1 MNKKE
6 VTRNQYELIQKE
18 ASSVYW
24 KKCLSIKD
32 GTSNDEIKRL
42 KSLYYKEFEAE
53 LDKYDVL
60 DFVVNTEDEDIKKF
74 VNKYFD
80 TEDIKSNSVKYRGHG
95 VVNII
100 YDFINKK
107 GFKIIYQDCY
117 SVCAYNK
124 DLLTIV
130 TYCEGDIICEVFND
144 KESMINAVKDT
155 EEFYKENY

>member
-74 VNKYFD
+74 VNNYFN
-80 TEDIKSNSVKYRGHG
+80 TEDVESNSVKYRGHG
-95 VVNII
+95 ESRII
-100 YDFINKK
+100 HDFINKK
-107 GFKIIYQDCY
+107 NFKMIYHDYY
-117 SVCAYNK
+117 SVCAYNEE
-124 DLLTIV
+124 LLSMV

-144 KESMINAVKDT
+144 KESIKAAIKDT
-155 EEFYKENY
+155 EQFYKENY